1 MPLTWRT
8 GSPAPTHLK
17 VSREWTYDVTEAGL
31 SLAEFTDEPI
41 YYEDVLEMIRSWIP
55 EDVRE
60 PINDNLPAI
69 LEVYVTEDTR
79 QEQNTVPEVIII

>member
-1 MPLTWRT
+1 VNLTRRN

-41 YYEDVLEMIRSWIP
+41 YYEDVLEMIRSWMP
-55 EDVRE
+55 DDVQE

-79 QEQNTVPEVIII
+79 QEQNTVPK

>member
-1 MPLTWRT
+1 MTLTWRD

-41 YYEDVLEMIRSWIP
+41 YYEDVLEMIHSWIP
-55 EDVRE
+55 DDVRE
-60 PINDNLPAI
+60 PVGDNLPAI

-79 QEQNTVPEVIII
+79 TGTEHSS

>member
-1 MPLTWRT
+1 MNLTRRN

-41 YYEDVLEMIRSWIP
+41 YYEDVLEMIRSWMP
-55 EDVRE
+55 DDVQE

-79 QEQNTVPEVIII
+79 QEQNTVPE

>member
-1 MPLTWRT
+1 MTLTRRD

-17 VSREWTYDVTEAGL
+17 VSRDWTYDVTDAGL

-55 EDVRE
+55 EDVKE
-60 PINDNLPAI
+60 PVGENLPAI
-69 LEVYVTEDTR
+69 LEVYVTEDTP